1 MYTGEY
7 TPFHSRYFATQLTL
21 KRPSNSIESLAT
33 SLGGA
38 RVDLNPHQIDAALFA
53 FHSPLSNGVILADE
67 VGLGKTIEAG
77 IVMAQYWAERKRK
90 ILLIVPA
97 SLRNQWRGELDE
109 KFYLSSVILE
119 GKNYNTEKKQG
130 VHNPFDRGSE
140 IVICSYQFVARNAK
154 DVARTKWDLV
164 VIDEAHKLRSVY
176 KKSNVLGNILK
187 QALQGRKKLLLT
199 ATPLQNSLMEL
210 YGLVSIID
218 DHVFGDVKTFKEMY
232 VNVENESI
240 RNHFLKKRISPFCKR
255 TLRKQVI
262 EYVPYTKRIPL
273 LEKYEPSKEEEDL
286 YNKVAEYLQSEKLY
300 ALPNSQRKLMTTV
313 LWKLLASSSFAI
325 AGTLESLIKRLE
337 DMLEGIESELE
348 LDDYDNLE
356 ELMEE
361 WDDEEIEEYFT
372 QVEDRD
378 EIQKELERLQEYLE
392 LAQSIKINAKGQNL
406 LQALEK
412 AFDKAEEI
420 GAKRKAVIFTESKR
434 TQEYLFNL
442 LTYNGY
448 ENKIVFLNGS
458 NSDKGSKEI
467 YNAWIDKHK
476 GEDVISGSRQAD
488 MKAAVVE
495 AFREEASILIGTEA
509 AAEGINLQFCS
520 LLVNYDLPWNPQR
533 IEQRIGRCHRYGQK
547 NDVVVLNFLNTKNQA
562 DQRVYEILDQKFKL
576 FNGVFGSSD
585 EVLGSI
591 ESGIDFERRII
602 EIYQKTRDVDTIKK
616 AFDEIQQELEDQI
629 QAKITNTKQ
638 ALLENFDEEVS
649 SLLKVRNEQTQ
660 HSLSRYERWLYGL
673 LKAEL
678 GDSIEEIEQG
688 RFLYKGILAPAGCYN
703 LNWKA
708 SERYHDHFVR
718 MEHPLV
724 QKVIEQAQAKD
735 VKNGK
740 VTFDYTG
747 TANKISFLE
756 QLQVKSGY
764 LVVDK
769 LINDSFEYSEQLVV
783 TAVTDDG
790 VALDQEIGMRLME
803 LPVKQYEIQQELELT
818 ESIVQKRQENTGQAL
833 QAIKESDFMY
843 YQEECE
849 KIEAWT
855 EDLKQGI
862 EKEIKQ
868 IEREISE
875 IKKNRTQARTL
886 EDAIAFKTQLTAL
899 EKKRY
904 EKIKA
909 EHDEHEKI
917 EKKNEELQKSVEKH
931 LKGRQQVEELFK
943 LRWKII

>member
-1 MYTGEY
+1 MYKGEY
-7 TPFHSRYFATQLTL
+7 TPFHSKYFATQLTL
-21 KRPSNSIESLAT
+21 KRPSSSIESLAT

-53 FHSPLSNGVILADE
+53 LRSPLSNGVILADE

-77 IVMAQYWAERKRK
+77 IVMAQYWAERKRR

-97 SLRNQWRGELDE
+97 SLRNQWRGELGE
-109 KFYLSSVILE
+109 KFYLNGIILE
-119 GKNYNTEKKQG
+119 GKNYNYEKKKG
-130 VHNPFDRGSE
+130 IHNPFDRSGE
-140 IVICSYQFVARNAK
+140 IVICSYQFAARNTA
-154 DVARTKWDLV
+154 DVARIKWDLV

-176 KKSNVLGNILK
+176 KKSNVLGNTLK
-187 QALQGRKKLLLT
+187 QALKGRKKLLLT

-232 VNVENESI
+232 VNVDNEDI

-255 TLRKQVI
+255 TLRKQVV

-273 LEKYEPSKEEEDL
+273 LEKYEPSKEEEIL

-325 AGTLESLIKRLE
+325 AGTLQSLIKRLE
-337 DMLEGIESELE
+337 DMLEGIESNLE
-348 LDDYDNLE
+348 LDDYDNLD
-356 ELMEE
+356 ELIEE
-361 WDDEEIEEYFT
+361 WDDEEVEEYFN

-378 EIQKELERLQEYLE
+378 EIRKELECLQEYLR
-392 LAQSIKINAKGQNL
+392 LAQSITINAKGQNL

-412 AFDKAEEI
+412 AFNKAEEI

-448 ENKIVFLNGS
+448 KDKIVFLNGS
-458 NSDKGSKEI
+458 NSDVGSKAI
-467 YNAWIDKHK
+467 YSDWLEKHK

-562 DQRVYEILDQKFKL
+562 EQRVYEILDEKFKL
-576 FNGVFGSSD
+576 FEGVFGSSD
-585 EVLGSI
+585 EVLGTI

-602 EIYQKTRDVDTIKK
+602 EIYQKTRDVETIKK
-616 AFDEIQQELEDQI
+616 AFDEIQQELEEQI
-629 QAKITNTKQ
+629 QSKITNTKQ
-638 ALLENFDEEVS
+638 ALLENFDDEVS
-649 SLLKVRNEQTQ
+649 NLLKIRNDETC
-660 HSLSRYERWLYGL
+660 HSLSKYEKWLYGL
-673 LKAEL
+673 LRAEL
-678 GDSIEEIEQG
+678 GDEIEQVEER
-688 RFLYKGILAPAGCYN
+688 RFFYKGALATQGYYN
-703 LNWKA
+703 INWKS
-708 SERYHDHFVR
+708 SEVYQDYFIR

-724 QKVIEQAQAKD
+724 QSVLQKAQAK
-735 VKNGK
+735 K
-740 VTFDYTG
+740 VDSGTVVFDYTG
-747 TANKISFLE
+747 SLNKISFLE
-756 QLQVKSGY
+756 QLQVKTGY
-764 LVVDK
+764 LVIDK
-769 LINDSFEYSEQLVV
+769 LINESFEYSEQLVV

-790 VALDQEIGMRLME
+790 VIIDQEIAMRLME
-803 LPVKQYEIQQELELT
+803 LPVKQCELQKQIVLADAIIQIRQNHMKQTL
-818 ESIVQKRQENTGQAL
+818 QK
-833 QAIKESDFMY
+833 IKESDFMY

-849 KIEAWT
+849 KIDAWT

-875 IKKNRTQARTL
+875 IKKNRTQACTL
-886 EDAIAFKTQLTAL
+886 EEAIAFKAQLVSL

-904 EKIKA
+904 EKIKV

-917 EKKNEELQKSVEKH
+917 ERKNEELQKSVEQH

-943 LRWKII
+943 LRWEII